1 MPPRVTKSKTQRRKT
16 LLFCV
21 GGLLFFTQLVIIK
34 HSETKQKV
42 QCPCIRRCLQH
53 GGPNPAGLYSQEES
67 MKIAICDDNPQ
78 YVQQHTKKINAM
90 AQRHGLAITIDQYA
104 NGEQLLFAQEDAA
117 TRADIIFLDIRM
129 PGRDGVNVAH
139 ALREMKQDGE
149 IIFFTHST
157 DNMLDAFDVDAL
169 HYIVKEQTS
178 DEKIEEI
185 FLRAIHRAEQKHQET
200 IVLTCAGESRSVPVS
215 QILYFESIRHV
226 IHVHY
231 ASEIFEF
238 YSTLGKLEELLFG
251 HGFVRIHRSFLVSLR
266 HAASLASYTL
276 TLTNGEQLPVA
287 KGNYRELKEKMTP
300 APAAEL
306 L

>member
-1 MPPRVTKSKTQRRKT
+1 
-16 LLFCV
+16 
-21 GGLLFFTQLVIIK
+21 
-34 HSETKQKV
+34 
-42 QCPCIRRCLQH
+42 
-53 GGPNPAGLYSQEES
+53 

-90 AQRHGLAITIDQYA
+90 AQRHGLTVTIDQYA

-129 PGRDGVNVAH
+129 PGRDGVDIAH

-226 IHVHY
+226 IQVHY
-231 ASEIFEF
+231 ASEVFEF
-238 YSTLGKLEELLFG
+238 YSTLGKIEELLFG